1 MAVTIKKGEINQGH
15 LTKHYI
21 NIPLASHFASLFY
34 LVHYISTKM
43 IVNIE
48 KAEEIVT
55 YGGAKKHLIIQK
67 KLLHQV
73 IDQVQHRRRMIHDY
87 LTTVDIIS
95 QQYNRR
101 KNSLEQLIHH
111 LNDRGHAL
119 DQGLQKISHQQKE
132 LQRKQIHLEQDLQFA
147 RALAE
152 KSREK
157 KIRCEQHYHA
167 VVSVPLL
174 SAQSKKRYLK
184 ARDSNAEAEQQ
195 VSEKREALEKC
206 RAHLKLMSKT
216 VSAQYY
222 EQDQLCTQRRGS
234 VDTIMTSTQQLAYL
248 KQGCEFWSGFDS
260 YQAQVVL
267 ESAIYLSDQENQP
280 NKNKTNSSS
289 LDIHQVW
296 TKTFKLACFEYGER
310 EMYGDTRWNPNV
322 LEVNFDCDMC
332 QTSQKGWPKVIRESE
347 LACDL
352 CYSTID
358 EQVSH
363 PVKIIDDVNS
373 TSKATIQHHCYPSSS
388 KMKKLLSGFF
398 HQHSSKVNPAL

>member
-1 MAVTIKKGEINQGH
+1 
-15 LTKHYI
+15 
-21 NIPLASHFASLFY
+21 
-34 LVHYISTKM
+34 M

-48 KAEEIVT
+48 KAEEIVS
-55 YGGAKKHLIIQK
+55 YGGGTKKHLITQK
-67 KLLHQV
+67 KLLLQV
-73 IDQVQHRRRMIHDY
+73 IDRVQHRRKMIHDY

-111 LNDRGHAL
+111 LDDRGHAL

-132 LQRKQIHLEQDLQFA
+132 LQRKQIHLEQDLQLA
-147 RALAE
+147 RAAAE

-184 ARDSNAEAEQQ
+184 ARDVNAEAEQQ

-216 VSAQYY
+216 VSAQYC
-222 EQDQLCTQRRGS
+222 EQDQLCNQRRGS

-267 ESAIYLSDQENQP
+267 ESAIYLSDSENQLE
-280 NKNKTNSSS
+280 KKKTNSSS
-289 LDIHQVW
+289 LDIHQIW
-296 TKTFKLACFEYGER
+296 TKTFKLACFEYGDR
-310 EMYGDTRWNPNV
+310 EAYGDTRWNPQA

-332 QTSQKGWPKVIRESE
+332 QTSQTGWPKVIREYE

-358 EQVSH
+358 EAVHRTIQIVQ
-363 PVKIIDDVNS
+363 DVNS
-373 TSKATIQHHCYPSSS
+373 ASKATIQQHCYPSSS
-388 KMKKLLSGFF
+388 KMKKLVSSFF
-398 HQHSSKVNPAL
+398 HQHSSKVNPSM

>member
-1 MAVTIKKGEINQGH
+1 
-15 LTKHYI
+15 
-21 NIPLASHFASLFY
+21 
-34 LVHYISTKM
+34 M

-48 KAEEIVT
+48 KAEEIVS
-55 YGGAKKHLIIQK
+55 YGATKKHLIAQK
-67 KLLHQV
+67 KLLQQV
-73 IDQVQHRRRMIHDY
+73 IDQVQHRRRLIHDY
-87 LTTVDIIS
+87 LTTVNIIS
-95 QQYNRR
+95 KQYSQR

-111 LNDRGHAL
+111 LDGRGHAL

-132 LQRKQIHLEQDLQFA
+132 LQRKQIHLEQELQFA
-147 RALAE
+147 RAIAE
-152 KSREK
+152 KSRGK
-157 KIRCEQHYHA
+157 KIRCEQHYHT

-174 SAQSKKRYLK
+174 SAQSRKRYLK
-184 ARDSNAEAEQQ
+184 ARDVNSEAEQQ

-216 VSAQYY
+216 VSAQYC

-234 VDTIMTSTQQLAYL
+234 VDTIRTSTQQLAYL
-248 KQGCEFWSGFDS
+248 RQGCEFWTGFDS

-267 ESAIYLSDQENQP
+267 ESAMYLSELENQP
-280 NKNKTNSSS
+280 SKKKTDSSS

-296 TKTFKLACFEYGER
+296 TKTFKLACFEYGDR

-332 QTSQKGWPKVIRESE
+332 QTSQTGWPKVIREYE

-358 EQVSH
+358 EVVDHST
-363 PVKIIDDVNS
+363 KIAKAIDS
-373 TSKATIQHHCYPSSS
+373 TSKATIQQHCYPSSS
-388 KMKKLLSGFF
+388 KMKKLVSSFF
-398 HQHSSKVNPAL
+398 HQHSSKVNPAM

>member
-1 MAVTIKKGEINQGH
+1 MA
-15 LTKHYI
+15 
-21 NIPLASHFASLFY
+21 
-34 LVHYISTKM
+34 
-43 IVNIE
+43 VNIE
-48 KAEEIVT
+48 KAEEIVSYRGT
-55 YGGAKKHLIIQK
+55 KKHLMTQK
-67 KLLHQV
+67 KLLQQV
-73 IDQVQHRRRMIHDY
+73 IDQVQYRRRMIHDY

-101 KNSLEQLIHH
+101 KSSLEQLIHH

-147 RALAE
+147 RAIAE

-184 ARDSNAEAEQQ
+184 ARDINAEAEQQ

-216 VSAQYY
+216 VSAQFD

-267 ESAIYLSDQENQP
+267 ESAIYLSDLENQP
-280 NKNKTNSSS
+280 SKKKKTNSDA

-296 TKTFKLACFEYGER
+296 TKTFKLACFEYGDR

-332 QTSQKGWPKVIRESE
+332 QTSQTGWPKVIREYE

-352 CYSTID
+352 CYSTIEEAVD
-358 EQVSH
+358 CPIKMIKDINSVS
-363 PVKIIDDVNS
+363 K
-373 TSKATIQHHCYPSSS
+373 TTIQQYCYPSSS
-388 KMKKLLSGFF
+388 KMKKLVSSFF
-398 HQHSSKVNPAL
+398 HQHSSKVNPAM